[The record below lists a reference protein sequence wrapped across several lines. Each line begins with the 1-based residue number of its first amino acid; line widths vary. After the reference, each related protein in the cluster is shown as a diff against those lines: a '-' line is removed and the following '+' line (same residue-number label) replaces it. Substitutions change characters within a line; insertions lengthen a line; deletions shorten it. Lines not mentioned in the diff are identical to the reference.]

1 MYLMKKK
8 YFSSAQLI
16 PISFLAAIIIGAL
29 LLMLPFASVDGQWT
43 SFVDALFTSATS
55 ICVIGLTVLDTGNHW
70 NLRKSYEVNIVA
82 KQEKKGC
89 KWELIEPTAKLNADC
104 RLLIVLEKSRLGKLK

>member
-16 PISFLAAIIIGAL
+16 PISFLAAIIIDWIDKSPAEL
-29 LLMLPFASVDGQWT
+29 
-43 SFVDALFTSATS
+43 
-55 ICVIGLTVLDTGNHW
+55 

>member
-16 PISFLAAIIIGAL
+16 PISFLAAIIIGWIDKSPAEL
-29 LLMLPFASVDGQWT
+29 
-43 SFVDALFTSATS
+43 
-55 ICVIGLTVLDTGNHW
+55 

-82 KQEKKGC
+82 KQERKGC